1 MDMISDEA
9 FTVHPT
15 DNQEHGI
22 GESNISSVEQATEEV
37 SFFLSYYCS

>member
-9 FTVHPT
+9 FTA

-22 GESNISSVEQATEEV
+22 GESNVTSVEQVTEEV
-37 SFFLSYYCS
+37 SLSHSLIV